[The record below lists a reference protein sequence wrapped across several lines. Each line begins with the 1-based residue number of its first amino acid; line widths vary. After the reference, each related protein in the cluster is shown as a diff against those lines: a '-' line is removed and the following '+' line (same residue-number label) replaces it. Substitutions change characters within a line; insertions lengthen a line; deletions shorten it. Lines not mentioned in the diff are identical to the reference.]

1 MQELTRFQRLELIL
15 IPVSFIFG
23 QIMIFLFGISIIGQ
37 QMVIVMGIPMILGL
51 LAAVILNFLLLQRI
65 VLITFFQMEHIFRIL
80 TVIGGMLLLFIIS
93 LQILLD
99 ATSLD
104 IIPLMALI
112 ISTIGDMMSIM
123 CLISLKNHLLQ
134 RNLQNNS
141 GIHN

>member
-1 MQELTRFQRLELIL
+1 MQELTWFQYLELIL
-15 IPVSFIFG
+15 IPISFIFG

-37 QMVIVMGIPMILGL
+37 QMLIVMGIPMILGL
-51 LAAVILNFLLLQRI
+51 LTASILNFLLLQRI
-65 VLITFFQMEHIFRIL
+65 ELNAFSQMELIFRVL
-80 TVIGGMLLLFIIS
+80 TVIGGVLLIFIIS

-104 IIPLMALI
+104 IISLMALI
-112 ISTIGDMMSIM
+112 ISTIGDMMSII
-123 CLISLKNHLLQ
+123 CLILLRNHLLH